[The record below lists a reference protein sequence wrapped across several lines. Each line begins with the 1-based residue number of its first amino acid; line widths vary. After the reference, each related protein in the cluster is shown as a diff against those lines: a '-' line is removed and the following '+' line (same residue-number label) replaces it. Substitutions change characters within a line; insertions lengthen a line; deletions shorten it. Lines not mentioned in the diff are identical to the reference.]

1 MLIKIRDYLKQQKVC
16 SLADL
21 SVKFHT
27 TPEAMRGMLSHWLK
41 KGQLSCEQ
49 SGCLVACKKGC
60 VSCDPATLEIYRWQG
75 KAHQIQMFDFS

>member
-21 SVKFHT
+21 SVKFNT
-27 TPEAMRGMLSHWLK
+27 TPEAMRGMLSHWLR

-49 SGCLVACKKGC
+49 PGCFVACKKGC
-60 VSCDPATLEIYRWQG
+60 VSCDPAELEIYRWQG
-75 KAHQIQMFDFS
+75 KSQHIPLSLIG